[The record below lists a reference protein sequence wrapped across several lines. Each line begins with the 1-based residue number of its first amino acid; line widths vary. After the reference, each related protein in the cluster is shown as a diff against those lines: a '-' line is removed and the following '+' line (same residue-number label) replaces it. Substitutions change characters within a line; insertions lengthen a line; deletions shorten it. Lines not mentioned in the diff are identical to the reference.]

1 MGIHDRKLLKKCE
14 NNLEIFN
21 LSRKV
26 YLEQKLKFDKICVL
40 VDSLTAKVLV
50 RAQKSDEELTH

>member
-1 MGIHDRKLLKKCE
+1 MGIDDRKLLKKCE